1 MLNNS
6 YITIKPTYL
15 ESVQP
20 IKDWVHINHQSKQF
34 LTDMVIGQSDLNN
47 SSIEV
52 SSTQV
57 TLDYTKL
64 TVKTNEDNNIYH
76 VMVHN
81 I

>member
-20 IKDWVHINHQSKQF
+20 IKDWIFPHQSKQF